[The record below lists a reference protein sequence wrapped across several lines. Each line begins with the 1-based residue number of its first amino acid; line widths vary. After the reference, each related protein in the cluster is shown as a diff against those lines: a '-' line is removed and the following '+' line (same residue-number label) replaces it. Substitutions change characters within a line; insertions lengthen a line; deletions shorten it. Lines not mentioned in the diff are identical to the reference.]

1 MGRPRAGAGN
11 LQVRAGSRRSSAGP
25 IPKPVTG
32 VTDLESSLRPS
43 GGRSNLKAPGPTAA
57 QNKTSQ
63 HGAPTVSW
71 VRPRYERA
79 SSQNYDHT
87 IHPCKPRTWVHT
99 ACRVWEPQALR
110 TLGDGSDAPSGSS
123 CSGSCLKLTLEV

>member
-1 MGRPRAGAGN
+1 VGRPRAGAGN

-63 HGAPTVSW
+63 HGSPAASW
-71 VRPRYERA
+71 VRPRKERLLVEITITPSTHA
-79 SSQNYDHT
+79 SPARGSTPY
-87 IHPCKPRTWVHT
+87 V
-99 ACRVWEPQALR
+99 EYGSLR
-110 TLGDGSDAPSGSS
+110 H
-123 CSGSCLKLTLEV
+123 